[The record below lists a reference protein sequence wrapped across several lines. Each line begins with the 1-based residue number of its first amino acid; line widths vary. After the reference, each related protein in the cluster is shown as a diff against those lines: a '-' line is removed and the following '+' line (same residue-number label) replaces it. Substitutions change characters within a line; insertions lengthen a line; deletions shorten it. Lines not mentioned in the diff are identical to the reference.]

1 MKGGEGV
8 LDFEMVFRENNQF
21 VFRFLMKLCG
31 DVSLA
36 EELTQ
41 ETFFRAYM
49 NISALRNEERVAVWL
64 CQIAKNTY
72 FAWFN
77 EQKRKQPISQ
87 PISANSTPD
96 LAELFEG
103 TEYPWEMLPRIKE
116 HIATLLRDTLVIP
129 ERDYNGYNYTFVKGT
144 DCCPFACTLLSCR
157 VQDCIKNI
165 AALRVFLCKDVSCD
179 LNEI

>member
-1 MKGGEGV
+1 M
-8 LDFEMVFRENNQF
+8 LDFEMVFRENNPF
-21 VFRFLMKLCG
+21 IFRFLMKLSG

-49 NISALRNEERVAVWL
+49 NLSALRNEEKVAVWL

-87 PISANSTPD
+87 LIPADSTPD
-96 LAELFEG
+96 IAELFEEKELAG
-103 TEYPWEMLPRIKE
+103 RAFSVLHALEEPYKEVFMLS
-116 HIATLLRDTLVIP
+116 VF
-129 ERDYNGYNYTFVKGT
+129 G
-144 DCCPFACTLLSCR
+144 CLSLKDISAMFGKSESWAR
-157 VQDCIKNI
+157 VTYYRAKQKIMEG
-165 AALRVFLCKDVSCD
+165 LGR
-179 LNEI
+179 

>member
-49 NISALRNEERVAVWL
+49 NLSALRNEEKVAVWL

-96 LAELFEG
+96 LAELFE
-103 TEYPWEMLPRIKE
+103 EKELASRAFSVLHALEEPYKEVFMLS
-116 HIATLLRDTLVIP
+116 VF
-129 ERDYNGYNYTFVKGT
+129 GG
-144 DCCPFACTLLSCR
+144 LSLKDISAMFGKSESWAR
-157 VQDCIKNI
+157 VTYYRAKQKIMEG
-165 AALRVFLCKDVSCD
+165 LGR
-179 LNEI
+179 

>member
-1 MKGGEGV
+1 M

-21 VFRFLMKLCG
+21 IFRFLMKLCG

-49 NISALRNEERVAVWL
+49 NLSALRNEDKVAAWL

-87 PISANSTPD
+87 PIPADSTPD
-96 LAELFEG
+96 IAELFGEKELAGRAFSVLHALEEPYKEVFMLSVFGSLSLKDISAMFGKSESWARVTYYRAKQKIMEG
-103 TEYPWEMLPRIKE
+103 LGR
-116 HIATLLRDTLVIP
+116 
-129 ERDYNGYNYTFVKGT
+129 
-144 DCCPFACTLLSCR
+144 
-157 VQDCIKNI
+157 
-165 AALRVFLCKDVSCD
+165 
-179 LNEI
+179 

>member
-1 MKGGEGV
+1 M

-41 ETFFRAYM
+41 ETFFCAYM
-49 NISALRNEERVAVWL
+49 NLSALRNEEKVAVWL

-96 LAELFEG
+96 IAELFEEKELAG
-103 TEYPWEMLPRIKE
+103 RAFSVLHALEEPYKEVFMLS
-116 HIATLLRDTLVIP
+116 VF
-129 ERDYNGYNYTFVKGT
+129 GG
-144 DCCPFACTLLSCR
+144 LSLKDISAMFGKSESWAR
-157 VQDCIKNI
+157 VTYYRAKQKIMEG
-165 AALRVFLCKDVSCD
+165 LGR
-179 LNEI
+179 

>member
-1 MKGGEGV
+1 M

-21 VFRFLMKLCG
+21 IFRFLMKLCG

-49 NISALRNEERVAVWL
+49 NMAALRNEEKVAVWL

-87 PISANSTPD
+87 PTPADSTPD
-96 LAELFEG
+96 IAELFE
-103 TEYPWEMLPRIKE
+103 EKE
-116 HIATLLRDTLVIP
+116 LAGRAFSVLHALEEPYKEV
-129 ERDYNGYNYTFVKGT
+129 F
-144 DCCPFACTLLSCR
+144 LLSVFGGLSLKDISAMFGKSESWAR
-157 VQDCIKNI
+157 VTYYRAKQKIMEG
-165 AALRVFLCKDVSCD
+165 LGR
-179 LNEI
+179 

>member
-1 MKGGEGV
+1 M

-31 DVSLA
+31 DLSLA

-49 NISALRNEERVAVWL
+49 NLSALRNEDKVAAWL

-87 PISANSTPD
+87 PIPADSTPD
-96 LAELFEG
+96 IAELFEEKELAG
-103 TEYPWEMLPRIKE
+103 RAFSVLHALEDPYKEVFMLS
-116 HIATLLRDTLVIP
+116 VF
-129 ERDYNGYNYTFVKGT
+129 GS
-144 DCCPFACTLLSCR
+144 LSLKDISAMFGKSESWAR
-157 VQDCIKNI
+157 VTYYRAKQKIMEG
-165 AALRVFLCKDVSCD
+165 LGR
-179 LNEI
+179 

>member
-1 MKGGEGV
+1 M

-49 NISALRNEERVAVWL
+49 NMSALRNEEKVAVWL

-87 PISANSTPD
+87 PISENSTPD
-96 LAELFEG
+96 IAELFEEKELAG
-103 TEYPWEMLPRIKE
+103 RAFSVLHALEEPYKEVFMLS
-116 HIATLLRDTLVIP
+116 VF
-129 ERDYNGYNYTFVKGT
+129 GG
-144 DCCPFACTLLSCR
+144 LSLKDISAMFGKSESWAR
-157 VQDCIKNI
+157 VTYYRAKQKIMEG
-165 AALRVFLCKDVSCD
+165 LGR
-179 LNEI
+179 

>member
-1 MKGGEGV
+1 M
-8 LDFEMVFRENNQF
+8 LDFEMVFRDHNQF

-49 NISALRNEERVAVWL
+49 NLSALRSEEKVAAWL

-77 EQKRKQPISQ
+77 EQKRNRPISQ
-87 PISANSTPD
+87 LTPTDSTTDIAEIFEEKEFAGRAFSALHALEEPYKEVFMLSVFGGLSLKDISAMFGKSESWARVTYYR
-96 LAELFEG
+96 AKQKIMEG
-103 TEYPWEMLPRIKE
+103 LGR
-116 HIATLLRDTLVIP
+116 
-129 ERDYNGYNYTFVKGT
+129 
-144 DCCPFACTLLSCR
+144 
-157 VQDCIKNI
+157 
-165 AALRVFLCKDVSCD
+165 
-179 LNEI
+179 

>member
-8 LDFEMVFRENNQF
+8 PDFEMVFQENNQF
-21 VFRFLMKLCG
+21 IFRFLMKLCG

-49 NISALRNEERVAVWL
+49 NLSALRNEEKVAVWL
-64 CQIAKNTY
+64 CQIAKNAY

-87 PISANSTPD
+87 LTPTDNTPD
-96 LAELFEG
+96 IAELFEEKELAG
-103 TEYPWEMLPRIKE
+103 RAFSVLHALEEPYKEVFMLS
-116 HIATLLRDTLVIP
+116 VF
-129 ERDYNGYNYTFVKGT
+129 GG
-144 DCCPFACTLLSCR
+144 LSLKDISAMFGKSESWAR
-157 VQDCIKNI
+157 VTYYRAKQKIMEG
-165 AALRVFLCKDVSCD
+165 LGR
-179 LNEI
+179 

>member
-1 MKGGEGV
+1 M

-21 VFRFLMKLCG
+21 IFRFLMKLCG

-49 NISALRNEERVAVWL
+49 NMAALRNENKVAVWL

-77 EQKRKQPISQ
+77 EQKRNQPILQ
-87 PISANSTPD
+87 PSSADSTPD
-96 LAELFEG
+96 IAELFEEKELAG
-103 TEYPWEMLPRIKE
+103 RAFSVLHALEEPYKEVFMLS
-116 HIATLLRDTLVIP
+116 VF
-129 ERDYNGYNYTFVKGT
+129 GG
-144 DCCPFACTLLSCR
+144 LSMKDISAMFGKSESWAR
-157 VQDCIKNI
+157 VTYYRAKQKIMEG
-165 AALRVFLCKDVSCD
+165 LGR
-179 LNEI
+179 

>member
-1 MKGGEGV
+1 M

-49 NISALRNEERVAVWL
+49 NLPALRNEDKVAAWL
-64 CQIAKNTY
+64 CRIAKNTY

-87 PISANSTPD
+87 RISADSTPD
-96 LAELFEG
+96 IAELFEEKELAG
-103 TEYPWEMLPRIKE
+103 RAFSVLHALEEPYKEVFMLS
-116 HIATLLRDTLVIP
+116 VF
-129 ERDYNGYNYTFVKGT
+129 GG
-144 DCCPFACTLLSCR
+144 LSLKDISAMFGKSESWAR
-157 VQDCIKNI
+157 VTYYRAKQKIMEG
-165 AALRVFLCKDVSCD
+165 LGR
-179 LNEI
+179 